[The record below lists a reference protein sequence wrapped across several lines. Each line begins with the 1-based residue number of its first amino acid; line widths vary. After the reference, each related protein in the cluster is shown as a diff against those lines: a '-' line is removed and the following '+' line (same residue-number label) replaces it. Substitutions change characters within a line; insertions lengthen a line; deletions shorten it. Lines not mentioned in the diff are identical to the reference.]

1 MKFKVHPPHQHPQG
15 ENNLVREA
23 LIKKLNCSAKR
34 GNGNVGVS
42 SRHREQGPGSLEE
55 EESLALAC
63 TCGKCGLPTAK
74 GPGKTK
80 PSVPPAAYIRT
91 KW

>member
-42 SRHREQGPGSLEE
+42 SWHREQGPGSLEE
-55 EESLALAC
+55 ESLALAHVANV
-63 TCGKCGLPTAK
+63 GFLLQRAQAK
-74 GPGKTK
+74 RSPRSLLWHT
-80 PSVPPAAYIRT
+80 
-91 KW
+91 